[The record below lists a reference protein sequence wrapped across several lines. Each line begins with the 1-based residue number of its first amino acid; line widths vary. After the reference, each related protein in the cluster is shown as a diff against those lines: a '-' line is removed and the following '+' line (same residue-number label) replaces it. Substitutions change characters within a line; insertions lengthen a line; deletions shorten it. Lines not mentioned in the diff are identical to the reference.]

1 MNKLIDAI
9 SNEWDIPILQMKPQ
23 TRQQLLKQA
32 VEQAQH
38 AGFVLQVTSG
48 LILAWKDA
56 FETIWLE
63 RLAIR
68 AWACCNTPLTVK
80 DLARFSDK
88 LTEFG
93 ADFAALSGWS
103 PFPEYEGFLH
113 TGASMHAVIDNI
125 RQRKEPTDENERVSL
140 RLLGDVPEHWIGE
153 IVNHVDETIWH
164 DRHAK
169 DYRLNSEKVK
179 QRRTNWIKAQLR
191 GGDGFL
197 VAVLDDKGNLA
208 AYVVVPLDRSR
219 QSFGGPVVAGINA
232 VAGSIEEGR
241 WFARKAIRGAFRLTR
256 SMWDAGI
263 IQFQPE
269 NIPMA
274 RIVGHSFFAR
284 YCTRYD
290 IHWQSS
296 QTNNS

>member
-1 MNKLIDAI
+1 MNELIDAL
-9 SNEWDIPILQMKPQ
+9 SNEWDIPVLPMKPQ
-23 TRQQLLKQA
+23 TRRQLFEQA
-32 VEQAQH
+32 VERAQNM
-38 AGFVLQVTSG
+38 GFVLPVTMG

-56 FETIWLE
+56 FETSCLG

-68 AWACCNTPLTVK
+68 AWTCCNTPLTAR
-80 DLARFSDK
+80 DLARFSGK
-88 LTEFG
+88 LSEFG
-93 ADFAALSGWS
+93 ADFAALSGWR
-103 PFPEYEGFLH
+103 PFPECEGFLY
-113 TGASMHAVIDNI
+113 TGASVHAAIDGI
-125 RQRKEPTDENERVSL
+125 RQREVLSDENERVSVH
-140 RLLGDVPEHWIGE
+140 LLGKVPEHWITK
-153 IVNHVDETIWH
+153 IVNHVGETTWR

-169 DYRLNSEKVK
+169 DYRLNPKKVK

-197 VAVLDDKGNLA
+197 VAVLDEKGNLG

-232 VAGSIEEGR
+232 VAGSIYEGC
-241 WFARKAIRGAFRLTR
+241 WFARKGIRGAFRLTR

-274 RIVGHSFFAR
+274 RIVGHSFFTR
-284 YCTRYD
+284 SCTRHD
-290 IHWQSS
+290 IHWHGG
-296 QTNNS
+296 